1 MRGGEGG
8 AQMQKNSKNPFYD
21 GIYIHAWVVFYVLC
35 VLCSHPLQ
43 NLRWSN
49 NESTNKFIENKA
61 TCNMFLFATQ
71 SGHAF
76 LLN

>member
-1 MRGGEGG
+1 MGGGEGG
-8 AQMQKNSKNPFYD
+8 GRKCRKILRIPFTTV
-21 GIYIHAWVVFYVLC
+21 YIHAWVAFYVLC

-49 NESTNKFIENKA
+49 NESTNKLLENKS
-61 TCNMFLFATQ
+61 TFNMFLFVTQ

-76 LLN
+76 V